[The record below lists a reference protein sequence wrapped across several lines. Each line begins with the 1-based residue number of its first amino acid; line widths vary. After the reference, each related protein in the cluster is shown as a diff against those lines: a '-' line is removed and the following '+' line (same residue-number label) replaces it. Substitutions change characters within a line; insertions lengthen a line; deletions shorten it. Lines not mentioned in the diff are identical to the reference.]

1 MEPFDGAPRTPRLP
15 RQVGQTLTELAHV
28 TNELVRATTV
38 DAVTTVVTEHMADAV
53 GATIAA
59 LGLRHGPDEA
69 RLIGV
74 RGLPEAEATAW
85 WTFPLDTRNS
95 MADAIAN
102 GKRIVVVGAAEIS
115 RRYPA
120 IAGRGER
127 TIVTVPLRGTE
138 STLGA
143 IHLSIPEA
151 APPHPAALEF
161 IDVLADTCAQALERI
176 EAAAVAEKQTSRLA
190 FLAEASIQLASSLD
204 VRSTTA
210 KMVRMTVPR
219 YADWCAVDVVRGGT
233 LRRLASAHTD
243 PAATELVAAMRD
255 RWPEGAAD
263 GSWLD
268 RVVETG
274 RPLLVPDVTDDV
286 LDRTARDAGHRA
298 ALTALDLR
306 SVLIVPLFVR
316 GRVAGLLTW
325 GSSRPGRHYDEDDV
339 RFAEHLARRAAS
351 ALDNADL
358 YGQTR
363 AVAEQ
368 LQRAVLPELL
378 SGDDDFEV
386 AWRYEPSGRT
396 EVGGDFYDAFTIGDG
411 RHVAFVGDVMGRGVA
426 ASAAM
431 AQMRASVRAF
441 ASVDPTPE
449 SVLDALDRMVTRFEN
464 EQLVTLV
471 YVLADAR
478 AGTVHVASAGHL
490 PPLIAHPDGSVERL
504 PDADGPPLGL
514 ADGRHGLELPFGP
527 GDSLLLVTDGLVERR
542 DEDLE
547 TGLTRL
553 QNAMRALQGATLDDA
568 LSRLVRTVGDE
579 SADDDVA
586 ALVLRRTATGSS
598 LGQGMASPR
607 MSA

>member
-38 DAVTTVVTEHMADAV
+38 EAVTTVVTEHMADAV

-59 LGLRHGPDEA
+59 LGLRQGENDA

-74 RGLPEAEATAW
+74 RGLPSDEASAW
-85 WTFPLDTRNS
+85 RTFPLASGNS
-95 MADAIAN
+95 MAHAIRT
-102 GKRIVVVGAAEIS
+102 GERVVVVGADEIS
-115 RRYPA
+115 KRFPEV
-120 IAGRGER
+120 AGRGER
-127 TIVTVPLRGTE
+127 TIITVPLQGSERTI
-138 STLGA
+138 GA
-143 IHLSIPEA
+143 IHLSVPEA
-151 APPHPAALEF
+151 VAPHPAALEF
-161 IDVLADTCAQALERI
+161 VDVLADTCAQALERI

-204 VRSTTA
+204 VRATTA
-210 KMVRMTVPR
+210 KMARMTVPR
-219 YADWCAVDVVRGGT
+219 YADWCAVDVVRRGS

-243 PAATELVAAMRD
+243 PAAADLVAALRE

-274 RPLLVPDVTDDV
+274 RPMLVSEVTDEL

-298 ALTALDLR
+298 ALAALDLR

-325 GSSRPGRHYDEDDV
+325 GSSTPGRHYDEDDV

-368 LQRAVLPELL
+368 LQRAVLPERLT
-378 SGDDDFEV
+378 GDDDFEV

-396 EVGGDFYDAFTIGDG
+396 EVGGDFYDAFPVGDG
-411 RHVAFVGDVMGRGVA
+411 RRVAFVGDVMGRGVA

-431 AQMRASVRAF
+431 AQMRAATRAF

-449 SVLDALDRMVTRFEN
+449 SVLDALDRMVTRFDAD
-464 EQLVTLV
+464 QLVTLV

-478 AGTVHVASAGHL
+478 AGTLHVASAGHL
-490 PPLIAHPDGSVERL
+490 PPLLAHPDGTVERL

-542 DEDLE
+542 DEDIE

-553 QNAMRALQGATLDDA
+553 QNAMRALRGATLDDA

-586 ALVLRRTATGSS
+586 ALVLRRTVVSTVGGGVA
-598 LGQGMASPR
+598 APR